1 MSNEP
6 DQAPQLDGAPTTE
19 KGALARPASGNV
31 SEKPRRSRMTR
42 IERREQLIGIGR
54 QLFAE
59 HGFDAVSVEEIA
71 TAAGVSKP
79 VIYEH
84 FGGKEG
90 LYQVIVDREITGLNH
105 VLKSTIKPELP
116 PREALERAV
125 VGLLEYI
132 EENPYGFGLIV
143 HQSPDVLA
151 GSQFSTI
158 INDMGDHLTNL
169 LAAYF
174 SQLGFDADTA
184 PLYAQMMAGTVGIMG
199 QAWTTVRQP
208 SKEALA
214 AHLVNLMW
222 NGLRG
227 LERDPSLEFL

>member
-1 MSNEP
+1 
-6 DQAPQLDGAPTTE
+6 
-19 KGALARPASGNV
+19 
-31 SEKPRRSRMTR
+31 MTR

-54 QLFAE
+54 QLFAA

-71 TAAGVSKP
+71 TAAQVSKP

-90 LYQVIVDREITGLNH
+90 LYQVIVDRETTMLNAILVAQIRPDLH
-105 VLKSTIKPELP
+105 
-116 PREALERAV
+116 PREALEGTI
-125 VGLLEYI
+125 VGLLDYI
-132 EENPYGFGLIV
+132 EVNPHGFGMMV

-158 INDMGDHLTNL
+158 LSDMGDHLTRL
-169 LAAYF
+169 LGAYF
-174 SQLGFDADTA
+174 EQLGFDIESA
-184 PLYAQMMAGTVGIMG
+184 PLYGQMLAGMVGTMG
-199 QAWTTVRQP
+199 QAWSTE
-208 SKEALA
+208 KEPTKEVLA

-227 LERDPSLEFL
+227 LERDPTLDYT